1 MRLSL
6 LLLTGLAVLGAPA
19 CHPQEE
25 AETVTNPTQQAGV
38 AEAYYALLASCCD
51 RAEITT
57 DEPSGGSS
65 LAPQDTMRF
74 GQRTRFISGM
84 NPLLTQQYVRLFLQK
99 QHLDTSVVG
108 LDRFAPQAP
117 AVGPPRA
124 FSLCRG
130 HVRAVLF
137 TNADTTRP
145 AINNFLTV
153 SQPLALR
160 SGQQLVYYEMGRK
173 RRMMMAGVLLLVVEP
188 TGRRRLVVES
198 LLWIN

>member
-1 MRLSL
+1 M
-6 LLLTGLAVLGAPA
+6 GLALVGASA

-25 AETVTNPTQQAGV
+25 AGNRPNSTQQAGV
-38 AEAYYALLASCCD
+38 AEAYYALLASNCD
-51 RAEITT
+51 RAEIAA
-57 DEPSGGSS
+57 DGPSAASP
-65 LAPQDTMRF
+65 LVPRDTMRF

-84 NPLLTQQYVRLFLQK
+84 DPRRTQQYVRWFLRK

-108 LDRFAPQAP
+108 LDRFAPQVP

-130 HVRAVLF
+130 RLRAVLF

-145 AINNFLTV
+145 TINNFLTV
-153 SQPLALR
+153 SQPLVLR
-160 SGQQLVYYEMGRK
+160 SGQQLVYYEMGLE
-173 RRMMMAGVLLLVVEP
+173 RRMMMAGVMLLVVEP
-188 TGRRRLVVES
+188 TGRRRLVAKS